1 MRVSRIVTKNDILLA
16 SLRPLVLFTLGIAL
30 LAVAMPNLARAQNW
44 RFEPIIKVGGEYD
57 DNATLAIRT
66 DEEVSLSGL
75 LLDLQADIK
84 YSSASTSFL
93 LQPKAL
99 VRRYDD
105 DSDFDSEDYFIRSE
119 FNYNA
124 RSSSFGF
131 RVFFDEQAVR
141 TAERANSDLEIEDP
155 DDLTDD
161 DSGRTERFGDRSKWR
176 LVPKWD
182 YRLSNISSIGAQI
195 DYFDVQYD
203 DVIGDTLDDYTDTRL
218 NLNYRRN
225 FSNVNT
231 GLLTV
236 TGRKYDSENVAND
249 TDGYGI
255 MAGFEYALSTKMRLM
270 AMIGFED
277 IDQSGFDYDPEVTA
291 NVTLTRN
298 LETISLYAQYRRS
311 VSASGA
317 GELSIRDSL
326 NLNFRRRLSERVSAG
341 VGIRAYRSSPGDGS
355 VSTEEDD
362 RDYIQL
368 QSSFRWYLS
377 TAMVIEADYR
387 YTINDREEVLV
398 NGVLVGERANSNQV
412 NLWFIYQPRT
422 TPKL

>member
-1 MRVSRIVTKNDILLA
+1 MRVSRIAIENDILPK
-16 SLRPLVLFTLGIAL
+16 SLRPLVLFSLGIAF
-30 LAVAMPNLARAQNW
+30 LAVAMPNLARAQEW
-44 RFEPIIKVGGEYD
+44 RFEPIIKVGAEYD
-57 DNATLAIRT
+57 DNADLDIRT
-66 DEEVSLSGL
+66 DEEVSLSGG
-75 LLDLQADIK
+75 LLDLSADIK
-84 YSSASTSFL
+84 YSSENATFL
-93 LQPKAL
+93 FQPTAL
-99 VRRYDD
+99 IRKYDE
-105 DSDFDSEDYFIRSE
+105 SDFDSEDYFLRSD
-119 FNYNA
+119 FNYTA
-124 RSSSFGF
+124 QSSTFAF
-131 RVFFDEQAVR
+131 RAFFDQQAVR

-161 DSGRTERFGDRSKWR
+161 DTGRTVRFGDRSKWR

-236 TGRKYDSENVAND
+236 TGRRYDSENVAND

-255 MAGFEYALSTKMRLM
+255 MAGFEYALSTKTRLM
-270 AMIGFED
+270 AMVGFED
-277 IDQSGFDYDPEVTA
+277 TDQSGFDYDPEVTA

-298 LETISLYAQYRRS
+298 LETISVYAQYRRS
-311 VSASGA
+311 VNASGA

-341 VGIRAYRSSPGDGS
+341 VGIRAYQSSPGDGS

-368 QSSFRWYLS
+368 QSSFLWYL
-377 TAMVIEADYR
+377 TPAMVIEADYR
-387 YTINDREEVLV
+387 YTINDRQEVLV

>member
-1 MRVSRIVTKNDILLA
+1 MSSNKNTFVALWISVFA
-16 SLRPLVLFTLGIAL
+16 LGF
-30 LAVAMPNLARAQNW
+30 AVPANAQNW
-44 RFEPIIKVGGEYD
+44 DFEPIIKVGAEYD
-57 DNATLAIRT
+57 DNADLDIRT
-66 DEEVSLSGL
+66 DEEVSLSGG
-75 LLDLQADIK
+75 LLDLSADIK
-84 YSSASTSFL
+84 YSSENATFL
-93 LQPKAL
+93 FKPTAL
-99 VRRYDD
+99 IRKYDE
-105 DSDFDSEDYFIRSE
+105 SDFDSEDYFLRSE
-119 FNYNA
+119 FNYTA
-124 RSSSFGF
+124 QSSTFAF
-131 RVFFDEQAVR
+131 RAFFDEQAVR

-176 LVPKWD
+176 LSPEWN
-182 YRLSNISSIGAQI
+182 YRLSNISSIGAQL

-236 TGRKYDSENVAND
+236 TGRNYDSENVAND

-255 MAGFEYALSTKMRLM
+255 MAGFEYALSTKTRLM
-270 AMIGFED
+270 AMVGFED
-277 IDQSGFDYDPEVTA
+277 TDQSGFDYDPEVTA
-291 NVTLTRN
+291 NVTLTRS
-298 LETISLYAQYRRS
+298 LETIRLYAQYRRS
-311 VSASGA
+311 VNASGA

-326 NLNFRRRLSERVSAG
+326 NLNFRRRLNERISAG
-341 VGIRAYRSSPGDGS
+341 VGIRAYQSSPVDAS
-355 VSTEEDD
+355 ISAEEDD

-387 YTINDREEVLV
+387 YTINDRGDRLI
-398 NGVLVGERANSNQV
+398 NGVLVEGELANSNQV
-412 NLWFIYQPRT
+412 NLWFVYQPRT
-422 TPKL
+422 TPEL